1 MLILTQ
7 DDRNA
12 ITLEDRFKVEIFTK
26 YENPFELLDLER
38 KEPPKISGYYIRLS
52 QNEDYEDIGEF
63 RNLVDTKQVLKN
75 LVEAYERGHKVF
87 RVPYDNQKQGGL
99 SR

>member
-12 ITLEDRFKVEIFTK
+12 IVLEERFKVEIVTK
-26 YENPFELLDLER
+26 YENPFELLDFKR

-52 QNEDYEDIGEF
+52 QNENIGEF
-63 RNLVDTKQVLKN
+63 S
-75 LVEAYERGHKVF
+75 
-87 RVPYDNQKQGGL
+87 QGGL